1 MGPDYWLRRYPKPR
15 AGMTIERT
23 AAAWGEP
30 QIAEPHVL
38 HHRP

>member
-23 AAAWGEP
+23 AAWGEP

>member
-1 MGPDYWLRRYPKPR
+1 
-15 AGMTIERT
+15 MTIERT

-38 HHRP
+38 HHRHSASSGIELMGGS